1 MQILT
6 KGQNLGG
13 EFCRSIEQ
21 NFSLEE
27 ILRLWQSSF
36 LLTSKLN
43 ILKLN
48 IKKPPGVSGC
58 NFSYPFQS

>member
-27 ILRLWQSSF
+27 ILRLW
-36 LLTSKLN
+36 
-43 ILKLN
+43 
-48 IKKPPGVSGC
+48 
-58 NFSYPFQS
+58 